1 MKNEMTYRSYC
12 GEEPYI
18 LLKYWE
24 SDDKIATDIVNLLI
38 EQQFRVSYS
47 GRDAAAVEEADRL
60 ADRMLSA
67 ELIVF
72 LISAEALESLAFRNA
87 IHYALSQEKK
97 LFCIYLD
104 DIPLSHGL
112 ALQLSGVPGARF
124 GEYNGADELCRS
136 IVTNAPFTQCLRGE
150 DAKVKADN
158 NRSKKITFV
167 VALVAMVALFAAG
180 VGIAGYRTYYENTL
194 PGQLE
199 RITETDYLDLSGENA
214 ALLEQ
219 LEGKTVHVLI
229 ARDMGLTDVDALET
243 VRCEVL
249 DLSQNPDV
257 STLEPLLK
265 NSSLQLVTV
274 SQDMYP
280 AIGRISGRHSFR
292 IVIGE

>member
-1 MKNEMTYRSYC
+1 MKNEMTYCSYD
-12 GEEPYI
+12 GNEPYI
-18 LLKYWE
+18 LLKYGE
-24 SDDKIATDIVNLLI
+24 SDDKIATDIVNWLI
-38 EQQFRVSYS
+38 EQQFRVNYS
-47 GRDAAAVEEADRL
+47 GRDTVAVEEANRL
-60 ADRMLSA
+60 AERMLSA

-72 LISAEALESLAFRNA
+72 LISAEALESLAFRNT
-87 IHYALSQEKK
+87 IHYALSREKK

-104 DIPLSHGL
+104 NIPLSHGL
-112 ALQLSGVPGARF
+112 ALQLSGVPHAYLS
-124 GEYNGADELCRS
+124 EYISAEELCRS
-136 IVTNAPFTQCLRGE
+136 IVTNAPFTQRMRGE

-167 VALVAMVALFAAG
+167 VALVAMIALIAAG
-180 VGIAGYRTYYENTL
+180 AGIAGYRTYYENSL

-219 LEGKTVHVLI
+219 LEGKAVHVLI
-229 ARDMGLTDVDALET
+229 ARDMGLKDVDALET

-249 DLSQNPDV
+249 DLSQNPDIN
-257 STLEPLLK
+257 TLEPLLK

-274 SQDMYP
+274 SQDMCP